1 MESRGNDSRQ
11 LMAPLDALAQTLALI
26 QQRLRYMQRLGCRGF
41 DIAPATV
48 QQIGIWQAPPPPPRP
63 SVQTSASAAPTTT
76 AETLD
81 DIRADLGDCARC
93 RLGQNRRQIVF
104 GAGSPQARIVFVGEA
119 PGDDEDRMGQPFVG
133 PAGQLLTKII
143 QAIGFTRE
151 QVYICNI
158 IKCHPPGNRNPKP
171 DEIACCRPFLDRQLA
186 CIQPEFICALG
197 KFAAQTLLDTQTAI
211 SALRGRIFP
220 YGDSRLM
227 PTFHPAYL
235 LRSPQQKRPVWDDMK
250 KMLHAMGL
258 APPVQR

>member
-1 MESRGNDSRQ
+1 MAQ
-11 LMAPLDALAQTLALI
+11 LGALVQTLTQI
-26 QQRLRYMQRLGCRGF
+26 QQQLRYMQRLGCRGF

-48 QQIGIWQAPPPPPRP
+48 QQIGKWQAPPPAPSPPP
-63 SVQTSASAAPTTT
+63 QPVQPAAQPRTPAAPPTT
-76 AETLD
+76 AETLA
-81 DIRADLGDCARC
+81 DIHADLGDCRRC
-93 RLGQNRRQIVF
+93 RLCQHRRQIVF

-220 YGDSRLM
+220 YGNSRLM

-235 LRSPQQKRPVWDDMK
+235 LRSPQQKRPVWNDMK

-258 APPVQR
+258 SPPSRP